1 MVKYDNTITKAP
13 SRLSIETKQTSLFDL
28 DDAPIADGRVKPTKS
43 VRRKSAAVLAAVVPD
58 DLHTLARSLPS
69 LLHLGTSSW
78 SFAGWAGLVYGGE
91 FSETKLA
98 REGLHAYAQHPL
110 LRAVGIDRTFYAP
123 IAQADYEK
131 YAAQVPDDFRFLV
144 KAPMAVTS
152 PYVRDES
159 GKFSNSPFFLDAV
172 YAAEYYCNPCS
183 AGLGDKLGVMV
194 FQFPPLGSVIR
205 NEVDGF
211 INRLYR
217 FLKALPPSIHYA
229 VEVRDAALLT
239 DRFFKALLHSG
250 VQYCVGVHANLP
262 TPAIQIERANAL
274 LPIGAFIARW
284 SLHSGFK
291 YEDAKARYFP
301 FTQLV
306 DEDPDA
312 RNAMCLAALRAI
324 DAGFPVHIIAN
335 NKAEGSAPR
344 TLAKLAKAIAAMRIS
359 SGNQASAN

>member
-1 MVKYDNTITKAP
+1 LKPKITQA
-13 SRLSIETKQTSLFDL
+13 SLFYL
-28 DDAPIADGRVKPTKS
+28 DDAPTVEAPAKPTKS
-43 VRRKSAAVLAAVVPD
+43 VRRKSADVLAAIVPD
-58 DLHTLARSLPS
+58 ELHALAHSLPA

-78 SFAGWAGLVYGGE
+78 SFQGWAGLVYSGE
-91 FSETKLA
+91 ISETKLA
-98 REGLHAYAQHPL
+98 REGLRAYAQHPL

-123 IAQADYEK
+123 IAQGEYEK
-131 YAAQVPDDFRFLV
+131 YAAQVPAHFRFLV
-144 KAPMAVTS
+144 KAPMACTS
-152 PYVRDES
+152 PYVRDDF
-159 GKFSNSPFFLDAV
+159 GKFSNSPFFLDAA
-172 YAAEYYCNPCS
+172 YATEYFCNPCVS
-183 AGLGDKLGVMV
+183 GLGEKLGVMV
-194 FQFPPLGSVIR
+194 FQFPPLGSQIR
-205 NEVDGF
+205 HEVDSF

-217 FLKALPPSIHYA
+217 FLKALPPSGHYA

-262 TPAIQIERANAL
+262 TPAVQIERANAV

-306 DEDPDA
+306 DEDPEA
-312 RNAMCLAALRAI
+312 RNTLCIAALRAI

-344 TLAKLAKAIAAMRIS
+344 TLAKLAKAIAAV
-359 SGNQASAN
+359 QVPK

>member
-1 MVKYDNTITKAP
+1 M
-13 SRLSIETKQTSLFDL
+13 SIETKHASLFDL
-28 DDAPIADGRVKPTKS
+28 DDAPATVAPVSPANPTLKPTKPL
-43 VRRKSAAVLAAVVPD
+43 RRKSTEVLPAIVPD
-58 DLHTLARSLPS
+58 DLHALARTLSP

-78 SFAGWAGLVYGGE
+78 SFAGWAGLVYGGD
-91 FSETKLA
+91 FSDTKLA

-123 IAQADYEK
+123 IAKADYEK
-131 YAAQVPDDFRFLV
+131 YAAQVPDDFKFLV

-159 GKFSNSPFFLDAV
+159 GKFSNSPFFLDAA
-172 YAAEYYCNPCS
+172 YAADYFCNPC
-183 AGLGDKLGVMV
+183 AQGLSEKLGVMV
-194 FQFPPLGSVIR
+194 FQFPPLGSQIR
-205 NEVDGF
+205 HEVDSF

-217 FLKALPPSIHYA
+217 FLKALPPSVHYA

-262 TPAIQIERANAL
+262 TPGIQIERANAV

-291 YEDAKARYFP
+291 YEDAKAHYFP

-312 RNAMCLAALRAI
+312 RNSLCIAALRAI

-344 TLAKLAKAIAAMRIS
+344 TLEKLAKAIAAVQM
-359 SGNQASAN
+359 AN

>member
-1 MVKYDNTITKAP
+1 
-13 SRLSIETKQTSLFDL
+13 LSIETKQASLFDL
-28 DDAPIADGRVKPTKS
+28 EDDLAAEVLPKPTKQS
-43 VRRKSAAVLAAVVPD
+43 RRKSTEVLPAVVPD
-58 DLHTLARSLPS
+58 DLHALARNLPP

-91 FSETKLA
+91 FSDTKLA

-159 GKFSNSPFFLDAV
+159 GKFSNSPFFLDAA
-172 YAAEYYCNPCS
+172 YAAEYFCDPCS
-183 AGLGDKLGVMV
+183 AGLGAKLGVMV

-217 FLKALPPSIHYA
+217 FLKALPPSMHYA

-239 DRFFKALLHSG
+239 DRFYKALLHGG

-262 TPAIQIERANAL
+262 TPAIQIERANAV

-312 RNAMCLAALRAI
+312 RNALCMAALRAI

-344 TLAKLAKAIAAMRIS
+344 TLAKLAKVIAAVSIPRPLK
-359 SGNQASAN
+359 SA